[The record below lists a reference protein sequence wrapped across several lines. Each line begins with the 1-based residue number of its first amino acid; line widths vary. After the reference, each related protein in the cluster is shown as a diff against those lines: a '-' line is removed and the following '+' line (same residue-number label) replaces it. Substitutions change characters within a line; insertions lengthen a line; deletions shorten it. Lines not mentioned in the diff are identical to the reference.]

1 MQKIKIVFIL
11 IGILSLL
18 LFLLYY
24 GKGKDTGNT
33 PLYSMIKDENREWKF
48 IFKEKKKILLH
59 QYKDTI
65 TTFFDYYNYTDKVQL
80 IDTIKTSCGCTKV
93 RYPHKPIRVGEK
105 GKIFISI
112 DVTND
117 SGYFDKT
124 IAVYFHEQKPIMLRV
139 LGKKEY
145 RETRIDN

>member
-1 MQKIKIVFIL
+1 
-11 IGILSLL
+11 
-18 LFLLYY
+18 
-24 GKGKDTGNT
+24 
-33 PLYSMIKDENREWKF
+33 MIKDENREWKF
-48 IFKEKKKILLH
+48 IFKEKKKKILLH

-117 SGYFDKT
+117 SGYFGKT

>member
-93 RYPHKPIRVGEK
+93 RYPHKPIWVGEK

-117 SGYFDKT
+117 SGYFGKT